1 MHKLKW
7 RAGGV
12 QNSRGRACSLNA
24 TVKKKNGDELTLTA
38 MSCPCSYPHL
48 LSYSLSWLQIGGISS
63 AMFARPPP
71 HPAQSTGSLEWYKIP
86 CKSVSDLKRLINTPH
101 NLSLLSELLFFFF
114 GCKPAT
120 EKGSGINLIIPII
133 MLVNNRCTGGK
144 KLLGLHSKGE
154 EQTLDFSLYLNRG
167 TWFFSSFF
175 SWVW

>member
-24 TVKKKNGDELTLTA
+24 TVKKKMAMNWLLQQCHVLVHIRICFLT
-38 MSCPCSYPHL
+38 
-48 LSYSLSWLQIGGISS
+48 LQIGGITS
-63 AMFARPPP
+63 AMFPRPPP

-167 TWFFSSFF
+167 TWFFSSFI